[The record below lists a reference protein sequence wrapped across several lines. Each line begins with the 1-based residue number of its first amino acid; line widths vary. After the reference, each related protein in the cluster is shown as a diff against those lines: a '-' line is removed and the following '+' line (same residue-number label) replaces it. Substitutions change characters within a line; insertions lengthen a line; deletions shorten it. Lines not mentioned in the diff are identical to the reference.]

1 MGYLVCEKC
10 GGQYE
15 LAENEVPDD
24 FSDKCECGGKLTYI
38 DRSNKPKTALNP
50 QVDGDKYLI
59 PCPHCNFGNNTQ
71 AQFCKKCGKSL
82 KLNLISRFNNDLNLF
97 AVFIG
102 LAVSCIVLIIG
113 SFFFGAIV
121 AAASIDISIYVAIVL
136 MFMVFFGGTT
146 TGIVGCSDV
155 KEGAK
160 NGIFMSLI
168 ALVILGFVVGVVLF
182 VTMGIAAAISSALQP
197 YSSSMASSSPWTI
210 TGTTSSDTDS
220 LEFVFTIIKGI
231 IIIVLVLIS
240 GAVGGS
246 FGVFL
251 KNGVKN

>member
-1 MGYLVCEKC
+1 MGYLECEKC
-10 GGQYE
+10 GLQYE
-15 LAENEVPDD
+15 LADNEVPED
-24 FSDKCECGGKLTYI
+24 FSDKCECGGKLTYT
-38 DRSNKPKTALNP
+38 DRSKKPKTASNP
-50 QVDGDKYLI
+50 KTDGDEYLI
-59 PCPHCNFGNNTQ
+59 PCSHCNFGNKPQ
-71 AQFCKKCGKSL
+71 AQFCKKCGKNL

-113 SFFFGAIV
+113 SILFGSIV
-121 AAASIDISIYVAIVL
+121 AAASLDISIYVALVL

-146 TGIVGCSDV
+146 TGIVGCTDV
-155 KEGAK
+155 KEGAR

-197 YSSSMASSSPWTI
+197 YSSSMASSSPWST
-210 TGTTSSDTDS
+210 TGTTSSATDS
-220 LEFVFTIIKGI
+220 LESVFTIIKGI

-251 KNGVKN
+251 KNGFKN